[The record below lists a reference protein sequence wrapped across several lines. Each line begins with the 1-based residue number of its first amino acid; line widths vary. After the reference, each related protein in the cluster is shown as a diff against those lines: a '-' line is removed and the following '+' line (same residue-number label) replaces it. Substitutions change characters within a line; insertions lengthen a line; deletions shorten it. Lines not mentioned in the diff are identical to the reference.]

1 MLRLKDSQLTFWD
14 AMLPAELLELKEE
27 LAKVDAILDDEDFLA
42 PFIERFNTRIGRPT
56 VPVETYLRLMY
67 LKFRY
72 QLGYEALVEEVKD
85 SIQWRYFCRI
95 STLEFKLARAGV
107 EEGVSPEKIREALN
121 SLNFAEVEIEGRKL
135 LIKTKGTELSS
146 KILRTLRIKHPKNV
160 STPGE
165 LSL

>member
-1 MLRLKDSQLTFWD
+1 
-14 AMLPAELLELKEE
+14 MLPAELLELKEE

-95 STLEFKLARAGV
+95 SLGKQVPHSTT
-107 EEGVSPEKIREALN
+107 
-121 SLNFAEVEIEGRKL
+121 
-135 LIKTKGTELSS
+135 LIKLTKRYGPEIIDNLNA
-146 KILRTLRIKHPKNV
+146 ILIAKARDKKVIRGRNFVDTTR
-160 STPGE
+160 
-165 LSL
+165 